1 MQEIILSFDRND
13 IIMKYEWWWWLKD
26 EEYTKN
32 SIGSQV
38 LEWFIP
44 QYANLNLSLI
54 FPALDNNRQG
64 YETYLGISI
73 SGTRHRNQVL
83 HTEDFCSV

>member
-1 MQEIILSFDRND
+1 MVGKQCWKWSKREEPEQKKRPMQEIILSFDRND

-44 QYANLNLSLI
+44 QYANLNSSLI
-54 FPALDNNRQG
+54 FPALDNNMS
-64 YETYLGISI
+64 L
-73 SGTRHRNQVL
+73 N
-83 HTEDFCSV
+83 